1 MAGNSSAD
9 AISERLAEDTRAR
22 FAEALAE
29 YGDPYVA
36 AASLY
41 CSEREMRMALAEY
54 GPPVGAIDWMQR
66 LPIGA
71 KQAMR
76 RVFEFPV
83 F

>member
-1 MAGNSSAD
+1 MAVSSAWPE
-9 AISERLAEDTRAR
+9 ICEQLAEDARAR
-22 FAEALAE
+22 FAGALAE
-29 YGDPYVA
+29 YGDPYQA

-41 CSEREMRMALAEY
+41 CSEREMRMALAQY
-54 GPPVGAIDWMQR
+54 GPPAGPIDWMQR

-71 KQAMR
+71 RQAMR